1 MCRMGPVKRSC
12 SSQLSRQHS
21 GSKQDRRR
29 SGARIRILA
38 GVAAVPDPWPRSGL
52 FPHSHLPSLGG
63 RFSGRGGFP
72 LEIGSLRFD
81 GRLGGRLCG
90 LSLRRSGRRGP
101 DCLPCLDSWP
111 LFGREVRW
119 GVLCRGRRLIWG
131 NVDGG
136 PAALLFTFSK
146 QPFHTVLR
154 LAHSTGRGILNLVA
168 AIAVCLGRP
177 GRYPGAAPSAA
188 RRRPPARAG
197 PAPWR
202 RLYLL
207 LELLLYRGFFFYRFN
222 GVSPPA
228 KRGQGPGGPRPFYI
242 IPPHLL
248 RRASLIK

>member
-1 MCRMGPVKRSC
+1 MSLRCPIPGR
-12 SSQLSRQHS
+12 
-21 GSKQDRRR
+21 
-29 SGARIRILA
+29 
-38 GVAAVPDPWPRSGL
+38 DPAL

-168 AIAVCLGRP
+168 AIAVCL
-177 GRYPGAAPSAA
+177 AALAVSRSCPLSRSTPSS
-188 RRRPPARAG
+188 
-197 PAPWR
+197 
-202 RLYLL
+202 
-207 LELLLYRGFFFYRFN
+207 
-222 GVSPPA
+222 SP
-228 KRGQGPGGPRPFYI
+228 
-242 IPPHLL
+242 
-248 RRASLIK
+248 RRASSLGAACIFSLSCFCTVGFSFIVSMEYHLPRRGGRARRAPPLLHYTAASASEGFVLMSR

>member
-1 MCRMGPVKRSC
+1 MSLRCPIPGR
-12 SSQLSRQHS
+12 
-21 GSKQDRRR
+21 
-29 SGARIRILA
+29 
-38 GVAAVPDPWPRSGL
+38 DPAL

-101 DCLPCLDSWP
+101 D
-111 LFGREVRW
+111 
-119 GVLCRGRRLIWG
+119 
-131 NVDGG
+131 
-136 PAALLFTFSK
+136 
-146 QPFHTVLR
+146 
-154 LAHSTGRGILNLVA
+154 RGILNLVA
-168 AIAVCLGRP
+168 AIAVCL
-177 GRYPGAAPSAA
+177 AALGGIPEL
-188 RRRPPARAG
+188 PPQPLDAVLQ
-197 PAPWR
+197 PAPGQLLGR

-248 RRASLIK
+248 RRASYS

>member
-1 MCRMGPVKRSC
+1 MCRMVPVKRSC

-29 SGARIRILA
+29 SGARIRPVSLRCPIP
-38 GVAAVPDPWPRSGL
+38 GRDPAL

-146 QPFHTVLR
+146 QPFHPELPPQPLDAVLQ
-154 LAHSTGRGILNLVA
+154 
-168 AIAVCLGRP
+168 
-177 GRYPGAAPSAA
+177 
-188 RRRPPARAG
+188 
-197 PAPWR
+197 PAPGQLLGR

-248 RRASLIK
+248 RRASYS

>member
-1 MCRMGPVKRSC
+1 MSLRCPIPGR
-12 SSQLSRQHS
+12 
-21 GSKQDRRR
+21 
-29 SGARIRILA
+29 
-38 GVAAVPDPWPRSGL
+38 DPAL

-101 DCLPCLDSWP
+101 DCLPCLDSWS

-168 AIAVCLGRP
+168 AIAVCL
-177 GRYPGAAPSAA
+177 AALGGIPEL
-188 RRRPPARAG
+188 PPQPLDAVLQ
-197 PAPWR
+197 PAPGQLLGR

-207 LELLLYRGFFFYRFN
+207 LELLLYRGFFFYRLN

-228 KRGQGPGGPRPFYI
+228 KRGQGPGGTRPFYI

-248 RRASLIK
+248 RRASYS